1 LSREKNLQRLLGCR
15 SCMPGQLNSPERLR
29 LLDKSGLLEG
39 EHPRLDRLTALAS
52 KLMDVPLVLV
62 SLVDIDR
69 QVFAGQSG
77 LPAPYDKLRETPISH
92 SFCQQVVV
100 RGRPLI
106 VDDAPGDERVNQN
119 PAIKALG
126 VLAYAGFP
134 IVSKAQVLGSFC
146 AIRTHTHHW
155 EEAELEALSEFAE
168 VVSDQ
173 VDLRLDLEQL
183 KLTEQNLQ
191 RANEELENMAA
202 VLAHDLKAPVRGI
215 RGLTHFLPDLLPEVS
230 DEALEI
236 LNELGASAGRMAELI
251 ESLGDFSTS
260 LQIMDG
266 AKWLELDA
274 LVDEVLSDLSQD
286 IKSADA
292 SVTVVGKLGRVYGVG
307 PLLRQLFQNLVG
319 NAIKFQPMGQ
329 KPEVM
334 IGRDEKKDAFYVK
347 DNGIGLKHNERERIF
362 SLYRRGESGQG
373 YAGSGLGLA
382 ICSRVTSKHNGTI
395 WVESTPGSGST
406 FYFTLGEPI
415 GDTMFRERGLDEGDD

>member
-1 LSREKNLQRLLGCR
+1 
-15 SCMPGQLNSPERLR
+15 MPGQLNSPERLR

-334 IGRDEKKDAFYVK
+334 IGRDEKKT
-347 DNGIGLKHNERERIF
+347 RSMSRTT
-362 SLYRRGESGQG
+362 
-373 YAGSGLGLA
+373 GSA
-382 ICSRVTSKHNGTI
+382 
-395 WVESTPGSGST
+395 
-406 FYFTLGEPI
+406 
-415 GDTMFRERGLDEGDD
+415 